1 LREGLNADIGRK
13 DFFEIA
19 SNEPAAGVWLH
30 QCRIDGNGC
39 FGHKV
44 GKPITGVNR
53 GVAILTWRTSIHI
66 LAPNSP
72 IFQGPILFFKLF
84 LAFSLIPV
92 IELYLIIKIG
102 TAIGALNTI
111 AVVIITAI
119 AGAHLARMQG
129 MQTMMR
135 VRHRLNAGEMPAD
148 EMVDAMIIFMAG
160 VVLLTPGFVTDLF
173 GLLLLFPPSRKIFK
187 DWITAKFKEWSANTE
202 IEIRRFP

>member
-1 LREGLNADIGRK
+1 M
-13 DFFEIA
+13 
-19 SNEPAAGVWLH
+19 
-30 QCRIDGNGC
+30 
-39 FGHKV
+39 
-44 GKPITGVNR
+44 
-53 GVAILTWRTSIHI
+53 
-66 LAPNSP
+66 
-72 IFQGPILFFKLF
+72 FFKLF